1 MKLAAHG
8 IAANLPDGW
17 EGSIAAEQQD
27 LVEAQIHAFGL
38 TERSP
43 ATLPVAHFATF
54 GLPATRSD
62 FGGAVVGDMGP
73 DDVFVSLLE
82 YASEEADSELFSQQ
96 GMPWRL
102 NARNFSPRMLQRGV
116 RGQSGLQ
123 VFFSERGRAFCLY
136 IVLGSTAD
144 TDRLVRRV
152 EQVLATIQIE
162 ERT

>member
-1 MKLAAHG
+1 MKLVAHG
-8 IAANLPDGW
+8 IAADLPEGW
-17 EGSIAAEQQD
+17 EGSIASERQD
-27 LVEAQIHAFGL
+27 LVEAQMHAFGV
-38 TERSP
+38 TDRSP
-43 ATLPVAHFATF
+43 ETMPVAHFATF
-54 GLPATRSD
+54 GLPAVRSD
-62 FGGAVVGDMGP
+62 FGGAVVGDMAA

-82 YASEEADSELFSQQ
+82 YAPEEAASDLFSQQ

-102 NARNFSPRMLQRGV
+102 DARDFSPRMLQRGV

-136 IVLGSTAD
+136 VVLGAAAD
-144 TDRLVRRV
+144 ADRLVRRV

>member
-17 EGSIAAEQQD
+17 EGSIASEDQ
-27 LVEAQIHAFGL
+27 ERITAQMHAFG
-38 TERSP
+38 TSP
-43 ATLPVAHFATF
+43 QAPETLPVAHFATF
-54 GLPATRSD
+54 GLPAVRSD
-62 FGGAVVGDMGP
+62 FGGAVVTGMGP

-82 YASEEADSELFSQQ
+82 YAPEEAGSELFSRQ

-102 NARNFSPRMLQRGV
+102 DARDFSPRMLQRGV

-123 VFFSERGRAFCLY
+123 VFFTERGRAFCLY
-136 IVLGSTAD
+136 IVLGAAARAE
-144 TDRLVRRV
+144 RLVRRA